1 MSKGSPQKEYFFE
14 DTCFTRKI
22 CKYRFKKKI
31 GFEIPRICDLE
42 NLFAFYK
49 KSCQCC
55 HENGGGILQHFIYLH
70 NKNVLQSYIEYAQIA
85 WSGPKSMICYIEGLF
100 LTWEKF
106 WEHIL
111 PNLQNLL
118 YLDLTLIDINQSHT
132 ISYHGDHWNNLYRKA
147 IVQWS
152 AWLVILVFQEYS
164 SWIADEVMYWKIDRY
179 CSTSQQ
185 CQPRIQKSH
194 EKKNQ
199 NFLSFGN

>member
-1 MSKGSPQKEYFFE
+1 
-14 DTCFTRKI
+14 
-22 CKYRFKKKI
+22 
-31 GFEIPRICDLE
+31 
-42 NLFAFYK
+42 
-49 KSCQCC
+49 
-55 HENGGGILQHFIYLH
+55 
-70 NKNVLQSYIEYAQIA
+70 
-85 WSGPKSMICYIEGLF
+85 MIRYIEGLF

-111 PNLQNLL
+111 PNLRNLL

-185 CQPRIQKSH
+185 CQPGIQKSH
-194 EKKNQ
+194 EKKIKI
-199 NFLSFGN
+199 FLVLVINYQAFKFPSCLRKYSSYLKKLNPQISLPIFGGVVTFYEKRIFTL